1 MMHLNV
7 VKKSLNIMCIRTQK
21 MTEVAFGREDRY
33 LIWLQV
39 YESNLI
45 F

>member
-7 VKKSLNIMCIRTQK
+7 VKKSSNITCICMQK
-21 MTEVAFGREDRY
+21 MTEVAFGREDHY

-39 YESNLI
+39 YECNLI

>member
-7 VKKSLNIMCIRTQK
+7 VKKSSNITCIRTQK

-39 YESNLI
+39 YECNLI